1 MQLSRL
7 EERIAL
13 GRAIRDRASATVA
26 ARGRQAELA
35 AWLAARAPDLSDR
48 ERAFQ
53 EAVAARVSRMFAFI
67 GRRHLH

>member
-7 EERIAL
+7 DERIAL
-13 GRAIRDRASATVA
+13 GRAIRDQASATVQT
-26 ARGRQAELA
+26 RGRQAEMA
-35 AWLAARAPDLSDR
+35 AWLAARAPDLSEA

-67 GRRHLH
+67 GIEHQH